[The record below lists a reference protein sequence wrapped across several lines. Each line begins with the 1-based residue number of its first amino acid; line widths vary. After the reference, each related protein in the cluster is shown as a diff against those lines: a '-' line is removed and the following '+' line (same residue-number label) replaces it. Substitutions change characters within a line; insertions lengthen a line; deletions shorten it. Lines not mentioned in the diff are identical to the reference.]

1 MLLPEGHISV
11 SIIAHGIKLFTNL
24 AVITMPIRAIMFDL
38 DGTLIDQFEAIYR
51 AFSRVITSMGFPAPS
66 FDTVKRAVGGA
77 SDTTMTKLIGEEN
90 SVEAVR
96 RLRPIFEE
104 EMFTGL
110 HALPGAEMVLRLCQ
124 KKGIPAAVLT
134 NKHGPHARAV
144 CNHLNFSDYLVFTM
158 GANDTE
164 WKKPNPNL
172 SHLALSKLGSKSN
185 ETLYVGDSPY
195 DFKTAELG
203 GMECAL
209 VATGTHTLEELKALQ
224 CDTVAANLPELLE
237 TRLAPTLWT

>member
-1 MLLPEGHISV
+1 
-11 SIIAHGIKLFTNL
+11 
-24 AVITMPIRAIMFDL
+24 MPIRAIMFDL

-90 SVEAVR
+90 SREAVR

-124 KKGIPAAVLT
+124 KKGIPTAVLT

-144 CNHLNFSDYLVFTM
+144 CDHLNFSEYLLFTM

-164 WKKPNPNL
+164 WKKPNPKL
-172 SHLALSKLGSKSN
+172 SHLALTKLGFQPA

-209 VATGTHTLEELKALQ
+209 VATGTHTLEELKTLQ
-224 CDTVAANLPELLE
+224 CDTVTENLSELVE
-237 TRLAPTLWT
+237 TRLAYALLT